1 MRLKS
6 MIACVAIAAV
16 APVALIACGSD
27 SKSSSSGSSSGSSSS
42 SSSGTSKDAVCTA
55 RDNLQQSVT
64 DLADPTV
71 LTGGK
76 SGIDSAVNKV
86 QDNLDALESAAKSD
100 YKPQVDA
107 VNSSF
112 DQLKTAVNNV
122 GNGKLSDNLQQ
133 ISDAIS
139 KIGTS
144 TSSLYDALKT
154 KCG

>member
-6 MIACVAIAAV
+6 MIACIAIAAV

-27 SKSSSSGSSSGSSSS
+27 SKSSASGSSSS
-42 SSSGTSKDAVCTA
+42 SSSGTNKDAVCTA
-55 RDNLQQSVT
+55 RDKLQQSVT
-64 DLADPTV
+64 DLADPTL
-71 LTGGK
+71 LTGGQ

-112 DQLKTAVNNV
+112 DQLKTAVGNV
-122 GNGKLSDNLQQ
+122 GNGKLSDNLHQ

-139 KIGTS
+139 KFGTS
-144 TSSLYDALKT
+144 TSSLYDALKAR
-154 KCG
+154 CG

>member
-6 MIACVAIAAV
+6 MIACVVIAAV

-27 SKSSSSGSSSGSSSS
+27 SKSSASSSSSGSSSG
-42 SSSGTSKDAVCTA
+42 TNKDAVCTA

-64 DLADPTV
+64 DLADPSL

-86 QDNLDALESAAKSD
+86 QDNFDALESAAKSD

-112 DQLKTAVNNV
+112 DQLKTAVGNV

-139 KIGTS
+139 DVGKA
-144 TSSLYDALKT
+144 TSSLYDALKA